1 MRSLSRFSKN
11 IKTHSHRP
19 IALTSTICKLL
30 ERMIVNRL
38 SWWLEER
45 FLLSPW
51 QAGFRKDRSRVDQC
65 LRLSQH
71 ISDGFQSSRMTL
83 FGFSKAYDR
92 VWRTG
97 LLQKMPLLGIP
108 ARFLVWTSSWMTNRQ
123 ARVKVNAEVDDQE
136 LSKKASHKDQ
146 CCPPCSLSYMLMI
159 S

>member
-1 MRSLSRFSKN
+1 
-11 IKTHSHRP
+11 
-19 IALTSTICKLL
+19 
-30 ERMIVNRL
+30 MIVNRL
-38 SWWLEER
+38 SWWLEEHS
-45 FLLSPW
+45 LLSPW

-146 CCPPCSLSYMLMI
+146 YCPPCSLSYMLMI